1 MFTAF
6 HPAWPVAS
14 LSFPSPQGGEGAL
27 DPSQIRAEAVSG
39 GTAPVG
45 RAPGAA
51 APEGGGGG
59 RPEVGGGAAGPRHQ
73 GGG

>member
-1 MFTAF
+1 MLTMF

-14 LSFPSPQGGEGAL
+14 LSFPSLQGGEGAL
-27 DPSQIRAEAVSG
+27 DPSQVWAEALPG

-51 APEGGGGG
+51 APSGGGGG
-59 RPEVGGGAAGPRHQ
+59 WPEVGGAAAGTRHQ